1 MCIARALGQSFPMRL
16 PCQALVAG
24 VDIDEAAITAFVA
37 AEDANGELSCHCCC
51 VRPPPSLIAPPPLN
65 LRHLKKLIVICFFA
79 VAVAAAA
86 VARLDRID
94 PEEELIVGLDEL
106 AITGLNAGRDGE
118 DAPVDRDDAADEDS
132 IDGLRLMGR
141 RLHRFDVLEDL
152 FDNFTGEVE
161 WGNEDYDHNPQFENN
176 GQYAPIDD

>member
-1 MCIARALGQSFPMRL
+1 M
-16 PCQALVAG
+16 
-24 VDIDEAAITAFVA
+24 
-37 AEDANGELSCHCCC
+37 
-51 VRPPPSLIAPPPLN
+51 
-65 LRHLKKLIVICFFA
+65 ICFFT

-141 RLHRFDVLEDL
+141 RLHRLDVLGDI
-152 FDNFTGEVE
+152 FDKF
-161 WGNEDYDHNPQFENN
+161 
-176 GQYAPIDD
+176 